1 MAVQS
6 APAAAA
12 ERFLGQVTDA
22 LRNPATKLAAG
33 SSGRAAGDLVFLDR
47 ERAGTQYRTCI
58 VRRPPRGGK
67 PVGTCFNAT
76 SGPAGVAT
84 VTPLRFQRGR
94 YVVRWKVG
102 GAVVARW
109 RFAVV

>member
-1 MAVQS
+1 VQT
-6 APAAAA
+6 APAQAA
-12 ERFLGQVTDA
+12 EARFVGQVTDA

-33 SSGRAAGDLVFLDR
+33 SSGKAAGDLVFLDR
-47 ERAGTQYRTCI
+47 EQSGTAYRTCI
-58 VRRPPRGGK
+58 VRRAPRGGK
-67 PVGTCFNAT
+67 PVRTCFNAT
-76 SGPAGVAT
+76 AGQSGVAT

>member
-1 MAVQS
+1 MQASPAV
-6 APAAAA
+6 AAD
-12 ERFLGQVTDA
+12 ERFVGQVTDA

-33 SSGRAAGDLVFLDR
+33 STGRAVGDLVFLDR
-47 ERAGTQYRTCI
+47 EEAATAYRACI
-58 VRRPPRGGK
+58 VRRVPRGGK
-67 PVGTCFNAT
+67 PVRTCFNAT
-76 SGPAGVAT
+76 TGQAGVAT

-94 YVVRWKVG
+94 YAVRWKVG